1 MDKIYYVLV
10 YTDEVFLRFDCGFR
24 YFSTLQT
31 LIPQQES
38 SSQVSK
44 TTSGAETRMK
54 KIAQM

>member
-1 MDKIYYVLV
+1 MYYVLV

-31 LIPQQES
+31 LIPQQEN
-38 SSQVSK
+38 SSQMSK
-44 TTSGAETRMK
+44 TTTGNKTRMK